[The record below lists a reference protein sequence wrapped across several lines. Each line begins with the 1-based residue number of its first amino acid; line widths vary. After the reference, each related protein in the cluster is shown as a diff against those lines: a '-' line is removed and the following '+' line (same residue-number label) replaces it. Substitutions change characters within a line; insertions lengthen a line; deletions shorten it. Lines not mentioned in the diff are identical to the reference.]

1 MARSRYSQSELFKKA
16 LKLTGGKGVAK
27 RVVPISTK
35 KTGFDTDAAMY
46 ADILDQ
52 FGEGLS
58 GMQKAKLDKADR
70 DAASRMFK
78 DYLKPQKDWNVE
90 KDGTTPDAL
99 RAATMPG
106 ALTGNVGA
114 TYDPNVKPFP
124 GEDLYDGTDTAQG
137 MAAALGAPNAALG
150 SPLDP
155 GQPYAV
161 GTDEEGDDANW
172 MSAPEHAEFY
182 EKAAA
187 EAQAGFDVDNVP
199 GLPAVMKA
207 DRGGAYN
214 TANGVRG
221 PRSNA
226 MLAALRGEGR
236 ALEMEEAE
244 RDRTLTADNLK
255 YQRDLAAA
263 TLAASR
269 AKELKRTPSGT
280 PKPAKTVT
288 TAAGVFILNADG
300 SLGRKLG
307 DAPGLA
313 GVLPNNGGSPGS
325 NNGTTPSE
333 PTVSS
338 SGWIIP
344 KTPKPWIK
352 MGPKAQGQA
361 EIAYQKRT
369 ETRLAK
375 LREDL
380 GAARKLSIGMK
391 RFKILNA
398 KQSTGGVT
406 DRFLP
411 EAITTDD
418 EKKEMISITDNF
430 TPLMRQGLPGAASEK
445 DVQMFKSGLPGI
457 SRNRAVNDKLADALI
472 RRAENAEAY
481 KNYLEQYNST
491 NGHLEGADILWSE
504 YLEANPIFN
513 HSAESGEL
521 QLNEKRYS
529 AKDYFIQQDNLARA
543 KKALRKLGS

>member
-1 MARSRYSQSELFKKA
+1 MARYSQVKFYEDMKKA
-16 LKLTGGKGVAK
+16 LAPSKVKPIKYARPPTSIGSDIEAAAK
-27 RVVPISTK
+27 VGEEWLAAYLAKQK
-35 KTGFDTDAAMY
+35 KDAEA
-46 ADILDQ
+46 ADI
-52 FGEGLS
+52 
-58 GMQKAKLDKADR
+58 KAAGAMLDKFYA
-70 DAASRMFK
+70 
-78 DYLKPQKDWNVE
+78 PQEEWNE
-90 KDGTTPDAL
+90 EEYGSTPDTL

-106 ALTGNVGA
+106 ALTADVGSQEMPIESYGA
-114 TYDPNVKPFP
+114 MGP
-124 GEDLYDGTDTAQG
+124 DG
-137 MAAALGAPNAALG
+137 MPAALGAPNAALG
-150 SPLDP
+150 APIDIE
-155 GQPYAV
+155 QPYAV

-172 MSAPEHAEFY
+172 MSALEHAEFY

>member
-1 MARSRYSQSELFKKA
+1 MARYSPVKFYGDMKEALAPSKVTPIKYARPPTSIGSDIEAAGVVGERLLAAYLAKQKK
-16 LKLTGGKGVAK
+16 
-27 RVVPISTK
+27 
-35 KTGFDTDAAMY
+35 DAEA
-46 ADILDQ
+46 ADI
-52 FGEGLS
+52 
-58 GMQKAKLDKADR
+58 KAAGAMADT
-70 DAASRMFK
+70 F
-78 DYLKPQKDWNVE
+78 YKPQPDWNVE
-90 KDGTTPDAL
+90 TDGTTPDAL

-106 ALTGNVGA
+106 ALTADVGE
-114 TYDPNVKPFP
+114 YDPDVMPFP
-124 GEDLYDGTDTAQG
+124 EQWDYDGEEGQQLSMHD
-137 MAAALGAPNAALG
+137 ALGAPNAALG

-155 GQPYAV
+155 GQPYAA

-172 MSAPEHAEFY
+172 MTPAEHKEFY
-182 EKAAA
+182 ENEALN
-187 EAQAGFDVDNVP
+187 AQAGFDAENLT
-199 GLPAVMKA
+199 GLPAVMEA

-221 PRSNA
+221 PRSDA

-236 ALEMEEAE
+236 ALEMEKAD
-244 RDRTLTADNLK
+244 RDRTLTAANLK

-263 TLAASR
+263 TLASSR
-269 AKELKRTPSGT
+269 AKELKQTPSGT
-280 PKPAKTVT
+280 PKPPKTVT
-288 TAAGVFILNADG
+288 TAAGVFILNADN
-300 SLGRKLG
+300 SLGPKLG
-307 DAPGLA
+307 DAPSMAGL
-313 GVLPNNGGSPGS
+313 LPNNGGSPGA

-333 PTVSS
+333 SAVSS
-338 SGWIIP
+338 SGWVIP

-375 LREDL
+375 LRKDL
-380 GAARKLSIGMK
+380 GESRKLSLGMK

-406 DRFLP
+406 DRLLP
-411 EAITTDD
+411 DAITTDD
-418 EKKEMISITDNF
+418 EKKEMISITDSF

>member
-1 MARSRYSQSELFKKA
+1 MARYSQVKFYEDMKKA
-16 LKLTGGKGVAK
+16 LAPSKVKPIKYARPPTSIGSDIEAAAK
-27 RVVPISTK
+27 VGEEWLAAYLAKQK
-35 KTGFDTDAAMY
+35 KDAEA
-46 ADILDQ
+46 ADI
-52 FGEGLS
+52 
-58 GMQKAKLDKADR
+58 KAAGAMLDKFYA
-70 DAASRMFK
+70 
-78 DYLKPQKDWNVE
+78 PQEEWNE
-90 KDGTTPDAL
+90 EEYGSTPDTL

-106 ALTGNVGA
+106 ALTADVGSQEMPIESYGA
-114 TYDPNVKPFP
+114 MGP
-124 GEDLYDGTDTAQG
+124 DG
-137 MAAALGAPNAALG
+137 MPAALGAPNAALG
-150 SPLDP
+150 APIDIE
-155 GQPYAV
+155 QPYAV

-182 EKAAA
+182 KRAAA

>member
-1 MARSRYSQSELFKKA
+1 MARYSPVKFYEDMKEALAPSKVTPIKYARPPTSIGSAAEAAGEVGEKWLAAYLAEQKK
-16 LKLTGGKGVAK
+16 VAE
-27 RVVPISTK
+27 
-35 KTGFDTDAAMY
+35 A
-46 ADILDQ
+46 ADI
-52 FGEGLS
+52 
-58 GMQKAKLDKADR
+58 KAAGAMADT
-70 DAASRMFK
+70 F
-78 DYLKPQKDWNVE
+78 YKPQPDWDE
-90 KDGTTPDAL
+90 EEYGSTPDTL

-106 ALTGNVGA
+106 ALTADVGSQEMPIESYGA
-114 TYDPNVKPFP
+114 MGP
-124 GEDLYDGTDTAQG
+124 DG
-137 MAAALGAPNAALG
+137 MPAALGAPNAALG

-155 GQPYAV
+155 GQAYAV

-182 EKAAA
+182 KRAAA
-187 EAQAGFDVDNVP
+187 EAQAGFDAENLT
-199 GLPAVMKA
+199 GLPAVMEA

-221 PRSNA
+221 PRSDA

-236 ALEMEEAE
+236 ALEMEKAE

-288 TAAGVFILNADG
+288 TAAGVFILNADD
-300 SLGRKLG
+300 SLGQKLG

-333 PTVSS
+333 STVSS
-338 SGWIIP
+338 SGWVIP

-375 LREDL
+375 LRKDL
-380 GAARKLSIGMK
+380 GESRKLSLGMK

-406 DRFLP
+406 DRLLP
-411 EAITTDD
+411 DAITTDD
-418 EKKEMISITDNF
+418 EKKEMISITDSF